1 MQGAA
6 TQALGDKTGDADETQ
21 VYGASDDDED
31 RWSGSDSD
39 MMETATQALPHRAS
53 SSLVVSQAHGHTWS
67 RH

>member
-1 MQGAA
+1 MLGAA
-6 TQALGDKTGDADETQ
+6 TQALGDKAGDADETQ

-53 SSLVVSQAHGHTWS
+53 SSPVVSQAHGHTWS